1 MRTVLQPVVFWILRY
16 CLLFLVIVGILL
28 AADYLRK
35 EFTQWGSDTADL
47 SRLEVEQ
54 GNVENWQQK
63 AKADLSS
70 HVAQLKNAPASAL
83 SARVAFITKEIEAK
97 EREQQQLGG
106 LPSLLMGGAIGSG
119 IATRLQL
126 DLEVELLK
134 QERDYLAVLLSAIS
148 EPENLEQ
155 LRRKHVAAYA
165 QLLQNEAEQV
175 RLKAIHPVQVFVPAT
190 TAFNQYRRLK
200 ETHKQ
205 LEQENLAAHEN
216 YKRQEN
222 RVQSIKDAPRIF
234 RIRED
239 QIDAIVSPLNAAIDA
254 RRKSVR
260 DNWFSKFSQPI
271 SNVVQIA
278 LLVLLAVILAPLA
291 IKILF
296 YFVFAPLA
304 SRRPP
309 ICILPDASGVV
320 IAQSE
325 AMDNPPDQARFTA
338 VSKKL
343 TLAKDEVLLI
353 HPEYLQSSALESRID
368 TQWLLDWSL
377 PLSSLVSGMVA
388 LSRVRAEEV
397 TTIVISPTRDALSEV
412 GVLDLPEG
420 SAVVFQPRNLVGVVY
435 RNDAP
440 FRITRHWRLA
450 SLHAWLTLQLRYVVF
465 HGPSRL
471 IVQGCRGARIEA
483 ANTGRRINQAGTMG
497 FSANLLYSTTR
508 CETFVPYLMGE
519 QALLNDSF
527 AGTPGFYVYEE
538 TPNFGRKTGLTGRGL
553 EGVFDSLL
561 KVFGL

>member
-1 MRTVLQPVVFWILRY
+1 MRTVLQPVVLWFLRY
-16 CLLFLVIVGILL
+16 FLLFLVIVGILL
-28 AADYLRK
+28 VADYLRK
-35 EFTQWGSDTADL
+35 EFTQWGSETADL

-63 AKADLSS
+63 AKADLSNR
-70 HVAQLKNAPASAL
+70 VAQLKSASASAL
-83 SARVAFITKEIEAK
+83 SARVTSIAREIEAK
-97 EREQQQLGG
+97 ELEQQKLGG
-106 LPSLLMGGAIGSG
+106 LPSLFMGGAIGSG

-126 DLEVELLK
+126 DLEIELLK
-134 QERDYLAVLLSAIS
+134 QERDYLAFLLSAIS
-148 EPENLEQ
+148 EPENLEK
-155 LRRKHVAAYA
+155 LRRKHVVAHA
-165 QLLQNEAEQV
+165 QLMQNEAEQA
-175 RLKAIHPVQVFVPAT
+175 RLQASHPVQVFVPAT
-190 TAFNQYRRLK
+190 IAFSQFRQLK
-200 ETHKQ
+200 QTHKQ
-205 LEQENLAAHEN
+205 LEQENLIAYEN

-222 RVQSIKDAPRIF
+222 RVRSIKDAPRIF
-234 RIRED
+234 KIRED
-239 QIDAIVSPLNAAIDA
+239 QIDAIVSPLRSAIEQ

-260 DNWFSKFSQPI
+260 DNLFSKFAQPV
-271 SNVVQIA
+271 SNVLQIA
-278 LLVLLAVILAPLA
+278 LLILLAVILTPLA
-291 IKILF
+291 IKTLF

-309 ICILPDASGVV
+309 ICILPGASGVV
-320 IAQSE
+320 MPLSTDR
-325 AMDNPPDQARFTA
+325 DNSPDQARFTS
-338 VSKKL
+338 VSQRL

-353 HPEYLQSSALESRID
+353 HPEYLQSTPLESKID

-388 LSRVRAEEV
+388 LSRVRSEET

-420 SAVVFQPRNLVGVVY
+420 SALVFQPRSLVGVVY
-435 RNDAP
+435 RKDAP

-471 IVQGCRGARIEA
+471 IVKGCRGARIEA

-508 CETFVPYLMGE
+508 CETFAPYLMGE

-527 AGTPGFYVYEE
+527 GGAPGYYVYEE
-538 TPNFGRKTGLTGRGL
+538 TPDFGRKTGLTGRGL